1 MDAVVVGVVV
11 LLLVG
16 WVVLLLVSVVAS
28 LSPLWLGVC
37 ELECCNRLRVGLLL
51 LVDAV
56 VVGVVVLLLAGWVVL
71 LPVSVVASLS
81 PLWLG
86 VCELEGCNRLAGGV
100 SEEECR
106 RLKVC
111 HGSISRWE

>member
-1 MDAVVVGVVV
+1 M
-11 LLLVG
+11 
-16 WVVLLLVSVVAS
+16 
-28 LSPLWLGVC
+28 
-37 ELECCNRLRVGLLL
+37 LL

-86 VCELEGCNRLAGGV
+86 VCELECCNRLWL
-100 SEEECR
+100 EECR
-106 RLKVC
+106 RRMQEAQGLPWV
-111 HGSISRWE
+111 HLEVE